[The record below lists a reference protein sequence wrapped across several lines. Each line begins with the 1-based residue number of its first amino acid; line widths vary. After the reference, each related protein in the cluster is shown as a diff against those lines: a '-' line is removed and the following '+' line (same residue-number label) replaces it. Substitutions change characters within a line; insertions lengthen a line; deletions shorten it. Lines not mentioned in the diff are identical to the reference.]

1 MLRLTSIDTVLFNIF
16 YNKAINGSNYSYEP
30 IIIIE
35 SIKSIIGIDLNTD
48 SRNLVDWLCS
58 YIEKFNF
65 EDFHFIDKAIDGIEV
80 ISYKDL
86 EQSLLNGDIPKSV
99 KVLSY
104 LLSVSDGT
112 QVLENVL
119 EIGVKHSPNSVPLI
133 WSVYKME
140 MFLNKKYIFKSL
152 QICFKSIVD
161 NLENKSNE
169 INSGRINWINFLK
182 KSDFNSLILY
192 SIYNDDLVRSDR
204 FKKYIPLGLTGYS
217 DKVNLNNIDFEIEY
231 KQKKNGRMW
240 ILEYIN
246 EIKCC
251 DLSVELILKVN
262 ILRSCIKFAKD
273 EKEEL
278 ILWNRLNKVI
288 SEVK

>member
-1 MLRLTSIDTVLFNIF
+1 MNKTKLISLIDEF
-16 YNKAINGSNYSYEP
+16 YNKALNGSNYSYEP

-48 SRNLVDWLCS
+48 SKNLVDWLCN

-65 EDFHFIDKAIDGIEV
+65 EDFHFIDKTVDGIEV

-86 EQSLLNGDIPKSV
+86 EQSLLNGDIPKSI

-152 QICFKSIVD
+152 QICFKSIID

-169 INSGRINWINFLK
+169 MSSVRINWINFLN

-192 SIYNDDLVRSDR
+192 SIYNADLVRSDR
-204 FKKYIPLGLTGYS
+204 FKKYIPLRLSGYS
-217 DKVNLNNIDFEIEY
+217 DKANLNNIDFEIES
-231 KQKKNGRMW
+231 KQKNFGRRW

-278 ILWNRLNKVI
+278 ILWNRLNKII

>member
-1 MLRLTSIDTVLFNIF
+1 MNKTKLISLIDEF

-65 EDFHFIDKAIDGIEV
+65 EDFHFIDKEIDGIEV

-140 MFLNKKYIFKSL
+140 MFLNKRYIFKSL

-217 DKVNLNNIDFEIEY
+217 DKVNLNNIDFEIES
-231 KQKKNGRMW
+231 KQKKNGRIW